1 MSKISKAPMDDSD
14 LHNLE
19 HLLMK
24 YLESNVSPGYKQRAK
39 HLLQSIRMMKSQRVR
54 RVREER

>member
-1 MSKISKAPMDDSD
+1 MSKISRSTMEDSE

-54 RVREER
+54 RTREES